1 MCVLNET
8 LKAVCVYV
16 GVFLSLVIG
25 SVEVVVVP
33 VVVGGSGEVV
43 MVAVVMCSVET
54 VVVAVVVGSVV
65 VIMVAVLGNYL
76 EDHSPHVYLVQEP
89 SMQVAIEDF
98 LYANGLDRDYT
109 TVDYHVIDNYM
120 ELNDYMEDHE
130 LKNGEV
136 IGFGIYK

>member
-1 MCVLNET
+1 MSTTIKFGHDLEEFQNVMLIYKNNEG
-8 LKAVCVYV
+8 KCFV
-16 GVFLSLVIG
+16 GNMNFYNG
-25 SVEVVVVP
+25 RTP
-33 VVVGGSGEVV
+33 
-43 MVAVVMCSVET
+43 ET
-54 VVVAVVVGSVV
+54 QYMSILFKEAIPDGMNL
-65 VIMVAVLGNYL
+65 IDGWNYL

-98 LYANGLDRDYT
+98 LYANGLERDYT

-130 LKNGEV
+130 LKNGDV